1 MSREIFQKV
10 REKDAAVLGCIEN
23 GENDIQLIT
32 SATTLSNSEVNY
44 SFRKLENLELIEVE
58 KPEGTVDRVVNGT
71 RQVFEAP
78 KQAVLTELG
87 ERYLHQA
94 ETDAEN
100 YHSLDKEDLTEKV
113 RELETQVED
122 LQTQLKMFQSQVQE
136 KL

>member
-1 MSREIFQKV
+1 MSSEIFQKV
-10 REKDAAVLGCIEN
+10 REKDTAVLSCIEN

-58 KPEGTVDRVVNGT
+58 KPEGTVARVVNGP

-78 KQAVLTELG
+78 KKAVLTELG
-87 ERYLHQA
+87 EEYC
-94 ETDAEN
+94 
-100 YHSLDKEDLTEKV
+100 DKEESCVNQRRSLSRDELSDKV

-122 LQTQLKMFQSQVQE
+122 LETQLKMFQSQVQQ